1 MTVLRIYPRCPSESL
16 VLLGLKK
23 RGFGEGKLN
32 GFGGKLESGE
42 TLEESAVRELQE
54 ECAVVATVSDLH
66 WRGCLTYIYNTKPKA
81 MEVNIFDLDQ
91 WEGEIIE
98 TEEMKP
104 SWFQHGAVP
113 LSSMWADDAFW
124 LVQYLDSELSTPFVG
139 RFRFRGHEGPASWD
153 VLEHHVAS
161 LHPASI
167 PRDLHSGTEAGTA
180 MVVSTVSFLNAP
192 SARPLESFIR
202 YHLLKGFAR
211 IMIFVDSEKD
221 LAALDV
227 IRRFPALRVLHRV
240 RSCELSEEQK
250 QRCPSFAKLEGFV
263 NEVSARQLLDAELA
277 MAKAPELGCRW
288 LVCLDSDEL
297 FYTKEASVVPHFQY
311 LEEKGIQQM
320 SYLNHEPW
328 HIYLIERGQNM
339 FLQSIFFDKDSVYKT
354 THTYTH
360 IYIYIHTYGSYGL
373 DVCYWLNKKYIILV

>member
-1 MTVLRIYPRCPSESL
+1 MSFRIVGAAGAQETRLWRRQIEW
-16 VLLGLKK
+16 
-23 RGFGEGKLN
+23 
-32 GFGGKLESGE
+32 FGGKLESGE
-42 TLEESAVRELQE
+42 TLEESAVRELKE
-54 ECAVVATVSDLH
+54 ECGVVATVSDLH

-124 LVQYLDSELSTPFVG
+124 LVQYLDGELSTPFVG

-202 YHLLKGFAR
+202 YHLLKR
-211 IMIFVDSEKD
+211 
-221 LAALDV
+221 L
-227 IRRFPALRVLHRV
+227 
-240 RSCELSEEQK
+240 
-250 QRCPSFAKLEGFV
+250 CPNNDF
-263 NEVSARQLLDAELA
+263 
-277 MAKAPELGCRW
+277 C
-288 LVCLDSDEL
+288 
-297 FYTKEASVVPHFQY
+297 
-311 LEEKGIQQM
+311 
-320 SYLNHEPW
+320 
-328 HIYLIERGQNM
+328 
-339 FLQSIFFDKDSVYKT
+339 
-354 THTYTH
+354 
-360 IYIYIHTYGSYGL
+360 
-373 DVCYWLNKKYIILV
+373 

>member
-1 MTVLRIYPRCPSESL
+1 
-16 VLLGLKK
+16 
-23 RGFGEGKLN
+23 
-32 GFGGKLESGE
+32 
-42 TLEESAVRELQE
+42 
-54 ECAVVATVSDLH
+54 
-66 WRGCLTYIYNTKPKA
+66 
-81 MEVNIFDLDQ
+81 
-91 WEGEIIE
+91 
-98 TEEMKP
+98 
-104 SWFQHGAVP
+104 
-113 LSSMWADDAFW
+113 
-124 LVQYLDSELSTPFVG
+124 
-139 RFRFRGHEGPASWD
+139 
-153 VLEHHVAS
+153 
-161 LHPASI
+161 
-167 PRDLHSGTEAGTA
+167 
-180 MVVSTVSFLNAP
+180 
-192 SARPLESFIR
+192 
-202 YHLLKGFAR
+202 
-211 IMIFVDSEKD
+211 MIFVDSEKD

-240 RSCELSEEQK
+240 RSSELSEEQK

-354 THTYTH
+354 THTH
-360 IYIYIHTYGSYGL
+360 IYIYLIIYTYGSYGL
-373 DVCYWLNKKYIILV
+373 DVSYWLNKNI